1 MKQEWYLKR
10 INNLGVN
17 SIRNLDSIYLA
28 ELTCNFNPLLVLN
41 LILRGLNI
49 AEQRLITQ
57 HINNKYI
64 KWKRDTNPKSE
75 PALYQKIIKEVN
87 LSIAC
92 GVMIKPEDIDQILS
106 DAGDNII
113 TDVKKSETTAAL
125 EARINELKEEN
136 RKLKEQGTQ
145 VIPPVHNEDTA
156 SLRQL
161 IKELKEENE
170 RLCKE
175 KDELKE
181 IKMIMDT
188 PLDGIEA
195 DSKVGL
201 TVILKLMENDGANFV
216 KHNNKTIA
224 VKALKMMTGRSE
236 SACKQIFSSPL
247 SPTYP
252 QHKIKIAEL
261 NEYLKT
267 LGMKTLI

>member
-1 MKQEWYLKR
+1 MTKEWYLKR
-10 INNLGVN
+10 INNIDVN
-17 SIRNLDSIYLA
+17 SIRNLGSNSLA
-28 ELTCNFNPLLVLN
+28 RLTCNFNPLFVGK
-41 LILRGLNI
+41 LILRG
-49 AEQRLITQ
+49 ASVSQQRFILQYIDT
-57 HINNKYI
+57 KYI
-64 KWKRDTNPKSE
+64 KWVNETKPKSE
-75 PALYQKIIKEVN
+75 PALYYELIKDVN
-87 LSIAC
+87 LSLDC
-92 GVMIKPEDIDQILS
+92 GMIIKPEELDKFIS
-106 DAGDNII
+106 DAENNTI